1 MDINV
6 NFGID
11 INQYN
16 KEGLCKDQ
24 NKVYKLKEVKEMPS

>member
-6 NFGID
+6 GID

-16 KEGLCKDQ
+16 KKGLCKDQ
-24 NKVYKLKEVKEMPS
+24 NKVYKLKEVKEMPT